1 MITEFTQNSD
11 IKMIVEEKQICTN
24 QIKSILRKKG
34 IFCMVYNTK
43 ELANEI
49 YPIYFG
55 SADIQK
61 MKELMDTESNY
72 KKSSLI
78 SIISS
83 DKSKSLD
90 DLLDDIGEGI
100 QKYRSYARKYTVR
113 NVCIDSDGAINLKM
127 SYIKKAK
134 GKVSL
139 IKDKVK
145 ELDATFKKDSDNSRL
160 LIDIRQNDNSDLKE
174 FNKFL
179 EELNNQHDACGI
191 YELQSITLDK
201 LTDENK
207 IKFYDE
213 MIKYRYSDWRIDD
226 IKGIDVKKNEEPI
239 DSDDEEDEAEENT
252 KIINSQELLGINSA
266 VFKGNSIRDAGIV
279 KTFQEQG
286 FCFTSMKIKY
296 SYNKKPQS
304 FVVDINFKGTDNVK
318 INIVNSYDN
327 SEGREFK
334 YVIPMDEQ
342 EIIIKEFQEG
352 VNKVYKEL
360 INSQVIGKS
369 NK

>member
-24 QIKSILRKKG
+24 QMKSILRKKG

-55 SADIQK
+55 SADIQR
-61 MKELMDTESNY
+61 MKELMDTESSY
-72 KKSSLI
+72 EKSSLI

-100 QKYRSYARKYTVR
+100 QKYRSYAKKYNIK
-113 NVCIDSDGAINLKM
+113 NVCIDSDGSIKLKM
-127 SYIKKAK
+127 SYIKKVK
-134 GKVSL
+134 GRVSL
-139 IKDKVK
+139 IKNKVK
-145 ELDATFKKDSDNSRL
+145 ELDATFKKDSDDSRI

-179 EELNNQHDACGI
+179 EELNNQQEASGI

-201 LTDENK
+201 LTNENK

-226 IKGIDVKKNEEPI
+226 IKGIDVKKDEEPI
-239 DSDDEEDEAEENT
+239 DLDEDDEED
-252 KIINSQELLGINSA
+252 KKSINSKELLGINSA

-296 SYNKKPQS
+296 SYNKKSQS

-327 SEGREFK
+327 TEGREIK
-334 YVIPMDEQ
+334 YIIPMEEQ
-342 EIIIKEFQEG
+342 EIIIKEFQEA

-360 INSQVIGKS
+360 INSQIPSGCD
-369 NK
+369 N